1 MLDQD
6 VYDYV
11 KTAYLPEQADE
22 ILRGFELLEAFGLE
36 YYDSEFIPIVTNTD
50 KYDPDD
56 MRLAFNSQLIKSLN
70 IVLNE
75 HNVYLKSEINLY
87 IRNEILSSIYL
98 LQHLN
103 DYSPIL
109 QILESYLENDD
120 KLIAILSHTC
130 ILSDIVISD
139 SVETFEPS
147 FLKGLYDFIMANHPD
162 QDDQSQIDNIHVK
175 NLKLFKTFLH
185 EQTCLGLE
193 LISSGSPIGL
203 EPDYYFKHLDINK
216 PIVQLALDVLS
227 CILVSQA
234 YQFPTMAYRK
244 HASVY
249 IQDINRFTQIDTIVT
264 HMVGDF
270 ERYKSETS
278 HEQV

>member
-22 ILRGFELLEAFGLE
+22 ILRGFELLEAFGLQ
-36 YYDSEFIPIVTNTD
+36 YYDSEFIPIIMNTD

-56 MRLAFNSQLIKSLN
+56 MRLAFNSQMIKSLN

-75 HNVYLKSEINLY
+75 HYIYLKSDTSLY

-103 DYSPIL
+103 DYAPIL

-130 ILSDIVISD
+130 TLSDIVISD
-139 SVETFEPS
+139 AVETFEAS
-147 FLKGLYDFIMANHPD
+147 FLKGLYEYIMTNHPD
-162 QDDQSQIDNIHVK
+162 QDDQTQKDEIHVI
-175 NLKLFKTFLH
+175 NLKLFKSFLQ
-185 EQTCLGLE
+185 EQSCLGLE
-193 LISSGSPIGL
+193 LVSSGSPIAL
-203 EPDYYFKHLDINK
+203 EPDYYLKHLDVNK
-216 PIVQLALDVLS
+216 PITELALDVLS

-244 HASVY
+244 HASTY
-249 IQDINRFTQIDTIVT
+249 IQDINRFTQIDTIIT

-270 ERYKSETS
+270 ERYKVETN
-278 HEQV
+278 HEQA